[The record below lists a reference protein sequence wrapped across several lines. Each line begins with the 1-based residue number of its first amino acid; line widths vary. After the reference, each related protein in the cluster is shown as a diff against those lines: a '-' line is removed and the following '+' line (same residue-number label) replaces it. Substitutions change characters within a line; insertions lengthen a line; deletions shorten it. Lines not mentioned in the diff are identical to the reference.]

1 MPGVTVI
8 GALDPVLGWDGE
20 HAYVAGDV
28 AAGVPPPAR
37 LEGMA
42 AAVQPF
48 GEGGARVFRD
58 RLGLG
63 KLFWVRDGEGDFALA
78 GRPEHLVRAGHAFD
92 DIMALPRG
100 RIVEFDG
107 RGQVVSEATVAPAAP
122 GPAVGA
128 SLAETGVWIRRTLDA
143 YVAAVAAAHP
153 GSHAYLC
160 LSGGLDSSTVAVVAR
175 RHFPALTAVS
185 FDLTVAGRGESEDRV
200 AARRLAADL
209 GIPMIQATV
218 TVEELLSR
226 LDLVLV
232 AGTDWRDFNVHCG
245 LVNAALAAAVARDSD
260 GCDGGDGGDAPPLVL
275 TGDLHNEFLADY
287 HAETYKGAAY
297 YELPRLGPAGMR
309 AVLVQGLDTCHR
321 EAGVF
326 GAFGLTVVQPFAAC
340 AAAYLNLPAEF
351 LGLEDR
357 KERLVQE
364 IVGSQL
370 PDYIYRRPKVRA
382 QIGGARGGGT
392 LAACIDNGIDGAWLR
407 RRFATLH
414 GLGEERALERFIRAG
429 RYRSDIPGR
438 REQAYGHS

>member
-1 MPGVTVI
+1 MPGVTVL
-8 GALDPVLGWDGE
+8 GALDPVLGWDGVR
-20 HAYVAGDV
+20 AYVTEDA
-28 AAGVPPPAR
+28 AAGTPPPAR
-37 LEGMA
+37 LAGA
-42 AAVQPF
+42 AATVQPL
-48 GEGGARVFRD
+48 GGGGVRILRD

-63 KLFWVRDGEGDFALA
+63 KLFWVRDGEGGLVFAA
-78 GRPEHLVRAGHAFD
+78 RPEHLVRAGHAFD
-92 DIMALPRG
+92 DVMALPRG
-100 RIVEFDG
+100 RIVELDG
-107 RGQVVSEATVAPAAP
+107 HGRVVSEAAIIPAGP
-122 GPAVGA
+122 GRAAGA
-128 SLAETGVWIRRTLDA
+128 SLAETGSRVRRTLDA
-143 YVAAVAAAHP
+143 YLAALANVYPGRRAH
-153 GSHAYLC
+153 LC

-185 FDLTVAGRGESEDRV
+185 FDLAGSGSGESEDRI

-209 GIPMIQATV
+209 GIPMIEATV

-232 AGTDWRDFNVHCG
+232 AGIDWRDFNVHCG
-245 LVNAALAAAVARDSD
+245 LVNAALAAAIARD
-260 GCDGGDGGDAPPLVL
+260 GDGGVAPPLVL

-297 YELPRLGPAGMR
+297 YGLPRLGPAGMR
-309 AVLVQGLDTCHR
+309 ANLVQGLDTCHR
-321 EAGVF
+321 EVGVF
-326 GAFGLTVVQPFAAC
+326 GASGLTVVQPFAAC
-340 AAAYLNLPAEF
+340 VDTYLNLPADF

-382 QIGGARGGGT
+382 QIGGTRGGGT
-392 LAACIDNGIDGAWLR
+392 LAACIDNGIDDAWLR